1 MHPRLKK
8 ILLLLNLAL
17 LAALLGGC
25 ETAGVKPK
33 PAAYTTPESGIQQA
47 EVYMQEAATL
57 KSPQKD
63 ATLLLAAQAYM
74 TAKRPAK
81 AENALAAINKEILDI
96 AALAD
101 YTLLYAQLA
110 LASDRFFLARQ
121 LLGNEKLANQ
131 TQTLPP
137 SQRLD
142 WHLMRGELYS
152 LLGDDS
158 NSIFDY
164 ARAAF
169 LLDDAEKIGEI
180 HDKIW
185 QLLSQMPDTEIVNNA
200 KLSADEDLRSWYQL
214 ALIARETQGDI
225 ALQVDSVQQWQQ
237 SHRAH
242 PAAKILPNS
251 LQQAANISKNLPKHI
266 ALLLPGSGD
275 FLLAAETIRDGVL
288 AAYYE
293 VLGKGGTLPSIRLY
307 DTNNKTATALYQ
319 EAIDNGADLVIGPL
333 RKEKLAELMALESL
347 PVPVLGLN
355 YLEDATNNHNNLYQ
369 FGLSINDEATEIAE
383 RAWVAGH
390 RTVLAITPQTGWGDS
405 ALNAFQKV
413 WQKKGGRIATTATY
427 STNQR
432 DYTQVLEP
440 AFLVKHSQQ
449 RAQKLR
455 QILGKTLVYTP
466 KRRRDLD
473 MIFLVAYPQNG
484 RQIKPTLDYLYAADL
499 PVYATSHIYD
509 GTSRPAQNS
518 DLDGV
523 TFSAMPWTIKAFASG
538 SILPRKDLPGN
549 YRNLFAMGTD
559 AYRLHQWLELLK
571 ALPGT
576 EIHGYTGS
584 LSLGAQNQIVRKQPW
599 GMFRNGVAV
608 PAPALASGNGLQ

>member
-1 MHPRLKK
+1 
-8 ILLLLNLAL
+8 
-17 LAALLGGC
+17 
-25 ETAGVKPK
+25 
-33 PAAYTTPESGIQQA
+33 
-47 EVYMQEAATL
+47 MQEAATL

-63 ATLLLAAQAYM
+63 AILLLAAQAYM
-74 TAKRPAK
+74 NEKRPGK
-81 AENALAAINKEILDI
+81 AENALKAINKEILAI
-96 AALAD
+96 AELAD

-121 LLGNEKLANQ
+121 LLGNDKLADQ
-131 TQTLPP
+131 TQALPTA
-137 SQRLD
+137 QRLQ
-142 WHLMRGELYS
+142 WHLMRGELYG

-158 NSIFDY
+158 KSIFDY
-164 ARAAF
+164 SRAAF
-169 LLDDAEKIGEI
+169 LLDDTDKIGAI

-185 QLLSQMPDTEIVNNA
+185 QILSHMPDEEIISNV
-200 KLSADEDLRSWYQL
+200 KLSTDDDIRSWYQL

-225 ALQVDSVQQWQQ
+225 ALQVDNVQQWQQ
-237 SHRAH
+237 RHRAH
-242 PAAKILPNS
+242 PAAQILPNS
-251 LQQAANISKNLPKHI
+251 LQQAANISKNLPQHI

-275 FLLAAETIRDGVL
+275 FVLAAQTVRDGVL

-293 VLGKGGTLPSIRLY
+293 VLGKDGTVPTIRLY
-307 DTNNKTATALYQ
+307 DTDSKGAAALYQ
-319 EAIDNGADLVIGPL
+319 EAVDNGADLVIGPL

-355 YLEDATNNHNNLYQ
+355 YLENAVNNHSNLYQ

-390 RTVLAITPQTGWGDS
+390 RTVLAIIPQTGWGDS
-405 ALNAFQKV
+405 ALNAFQQV
-413 WQKKGGRIATTATY
+413 WQKKGGQIATTSTY
-427 STNQR
+427 STSQR

-455 QILGKTLVYTP
+455 QLLGKNIAYTP

-509 GTSRPAQNS
+509 GVARPAQNS
-518 DLDGV
+518 DLDGI
-523 TFSAMPWTIKAFASG
+523 TFSAMPWTIKAFSSG
-538 SILPRKDLPGN
+538 SIRPRKDLPGN

-571 ALPGT
+571 TLPGT

-584 LSLGAQNQIVRKQPW
+584 LSLGANNQIVRKQPW
-599 GMFRNGVAV
+599 GIFRNGVAV
-608 PAPALASGNGLQ
+608 PAPALTAGNRLQ